1 MNSSERRKLLANKLA
16 FLKEKRIS
24 KIEKDFDLEIKGFD
38 HLIEIRKDNKAYIV
52 GFIDYVIDYALRS
65 AIIKYNHKIE
75 KINRMKITD
84 FKPEERKEANNA
96 YS

>member
-1 MNSSERRKLLANKLA
+1 MTNTEKKKRLTDKLS
-16 FLKEKRIS
+16 FLKQKRIS

-38 HLIEIRKDNKAYIV
+38 HLIEFRKDNKAYIIDDT
-52 GFIDYVIDYALRS
+52 IDYVIRN

-84 FKPEERKEANNA
+84 FKPEERVEANNA
-96 YS
+96 FS

>member
-38 HLIEIRKDNKAYIV
+38 HLILFKNDKKAYFVDDKINYQ
-52 GFIDYVIDYALRS
+52 IKN

-75 KINRMKITD
+75 KINQMKITD
-84 FKPEERKEANNA
+84 FEAEERVEANNA

>member
-1 MNSSERRKLLANKLA
+1 MTNTEKKKKLTDKLS
-16 FLKEKRIS
+16 FLKQKRIS

-84 FKPEERKEANNA
+84 FKPEERVEANNA
-96 YS
+96 FS

>member
-1 MNSSERRKLLANKLA
+1 MTNTEKKKRLTDKLS
-16 FLKEKRIS
+16 FLKQKRIS

-38 HLIEIRKDNKAYIV
+38 HLIEFNKDNKAYIIDDT
-52 GFIDYVIDYALRS
+52 IDYVIRN

-84 FKPEERKEANNA
+84 FKPEERVEANNA
-96 YS
+96 FS

>member
-1 MNSSERRKLLANKLA
+1 MTNTEKKKKLTDKLS
-16 FLKEKRIS
+16 FLKQKRIS

-38 HLIEIRKDNKAYIV
+38 HLIEFRKDNKAYIV
-52 GFIDYVIDYALRS
+52 DDTIDYVIRN

-84 FKPEERKEANNA
+84 FNPEERVEANNA
-96 YS
+96 FS

>member
-38 HLIEIRKDNKAYIV
+38 HLIEFNKDNKAYIIDDT
-52 GFIDYVIDYALRS
+52 IDYVIRN

-84 FKPEERKEANNA
+84 FKAEERVEANNA
-96 YS
+96 FS

>member
-1 MNSSERRKLLANKLA
+1 MTNTEKKKRLTDKLS

-38 HLIEIRKDNKAYIV
+38 HLIEFNKDNKAYIIDDT
-52 GFIDYVIDYALRS
+52 IDYVIRN

-84 FKPEERKEANNA
+84 FKAEERVEANNA
-96 YS
+96 FS

>member
-1 MNSSERRKLLANKLA
+1 MTNTEKKKKLTDKLS
-16 FLKEKRIS
+16 FLKQKRIS

-38 HLIEIRKDNKAYIV
+38 HLIEFRKDNKAYIV
-52 GFIDYVIDYALRS
+52 DDTIDYVIRN

-84 FKPEERKEANNA
+84 FKAEERVEANNA
-96 YS
+96 FS

>member
-1 MNSSERRKLLANKLA
+1 MTNTEKKKRLTDKLS
-16 FLKEKRIS
+16 FLKQKRIL

-38 HLIEIRKDNKAYIV
+38 HLIEFRKDNKAYIIDDT
-52 GFIDYVIDYALRS
+52 IDYVIRN

-84 FKPEERKEANNA
+84 FKPEERVEANNA
-96 YS
+96 FS

>member
-24 KIEKDFDLEIKGFD
+24 KIEKDFDLQIKGFD
-38 HLIEIRKDNKAYIV
+38 HLILFKNDKKAYLIDDT
-52 GFIDYVIDYALRS
+52 IDYKIRN
-65 AIIKYNHKIE
+65 AIIKYNHKID

-84 FKPEERKEANNA
+84 FEPEERKEANNA

>member
-16 FLKEKRIS
+16 YLKEKRIS

-38 HLIEIRKDNKAYIV
+38 HLIEFRKDKKAYIV
-52 GFIDYVIDYALRS
+52 GFYDYVIDYVIKN
-65 AIIKYNHKIE
+65 AIIKYNHKID

>member
-1 MNSSERRKLLANKLA
+1 MTNTEKKKRLTDKLS

-38 HLIEIRKDNKAYIV
+38 HLIEFNKDNKAYIIDDT
-52 GFIDYVIDYALRS
+52 IDYVIRN

-84 FKPEERKEANNA
+84 FKPEERVEANNA
-96 YS
+96 FS

>member
-38 HLIEIRKDNKAYIV
+38 HLILFKNDKKAY
-52 GFIDYVIDYALRS
+52 FINDNINYQIKN

-75 KINRMKITD
+75 KINQMKITD
-84 FKPEERKEANNA
+84 FKAEERVEANNA

>member
-1 MNSSERRKLLANKLA
+1 MTNTEKKKKLTDKLS
-16 FLKEKRIS
+16 FLKQKRIS

-38 HLIEIRKDNKAYIV
+38 HLIEIRKDNKAYIIDDT
-52 GFIDYVIDYALRS
+52 IDYVIRN

-84 FKPEERKEANNA
+84 FKAEERVEANNA
-96 YS
+96 FS

>member
-38 HLIEIRKDNKAYIV
+38 HLILFKNDKKAYFVDDKINYQ
-52 GFIDYVIDYALRS
+52 IKN

-75 KINRMKITD
+75 KINQMKITD
-84 FKPEERKEANNA
+84 FKAEERVEANNA